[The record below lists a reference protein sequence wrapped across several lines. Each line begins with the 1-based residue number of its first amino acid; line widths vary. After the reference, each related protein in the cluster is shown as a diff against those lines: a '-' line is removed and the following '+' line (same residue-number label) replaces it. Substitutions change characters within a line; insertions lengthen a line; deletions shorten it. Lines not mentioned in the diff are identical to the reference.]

1 MSGRDEGSASRSI
14 RETMRLKV
22 LTLGG
27 MLIGVLAWTPGHRAA
42 AQETVSGVVLQL
54 EHALA
59 SGDVDALLDHA
70 SERIGITLFE
80 ANRYY
85 SRGQARYVLKTFF
98 AEHPPR
104 RFVLREYYETQG
116 GWFAEGD
123 FWYER
128 GERPLRVYLRL
139 RWWRDRWELRE
150 LLVEQQPRK

>member
-1 MSGRDEGSASRSI
+1 
-14 RETMRLKV
+14 MRLKV
-22 LTLGG
+22 TTLGALLVG
-27 MLIGVLAWTPGHRAA
+27 ALVLTPGRRAA

-54 EHALA
+54 EDALA
-59 SGDVDALLDHA
+59 RGDVEALLDQA

-98 AEHPPR
+98 EEHPPR
-104 RFVLREYYETQG
+104 RFVLRNYYKTRG

-150 LLVEQQPRK
+150 LLIEKQPRE